1 MAVFA
6 AIADNQ
12 SSNEIIMQ
20 VTNNSNENSTESTG
34 NKCIEEN
41 CLRCNINGCIKCTKF
56 IMTDSRM
63 CVDEC
68 PKNYIQQWSSTSD
81 LMGRTCVL
89 SNVNNSIKTVM
100 IGVVCGALLCFIIV
114 LLGVIVFRRKQQKM
128 NRKSIKDQLI
138 DDEYDR
144 HEFLR
149 QLDDLRPH
157 AELFLFML
165 NDTRKQIRKSYI
177 SGDTTASAKYY
188 PIVRDLAKILILLN
202 RPVELIDGPPHDWNR
217 LLLWAD
223 RILSQYKPQQQ
234 ITQLIEFL
242 KTPTSLSLPSPI
254 LDQNDDARLVSKHT
268 TFKSHFY
275 STPVVQNRRKFGNSA
290 TLPPS
295 INLNTSHNISNNNN
309 NRNIDKNLSDSDDDL
324 PPIKIIKEDERD
336 EKGGGGSL
344 ISLRDFLNE
353 SNQNI
358 TKQQHLRNSCHQS
371 QYGDSFEH
379 VKNYLSSGSLLVVE
393 DELIEFKLGSRPQDE
408 ITTEL

>member
-1 MAVFA
+1 
-6 AIADNQ
+6 
-12 SSNEIIMQ
+12 
-20 VTNNSNENSTESTG
+20 
-34 NKCIEEN
+34 
-41 CLRCNINGCIKCTKF
+41 
-56 IMTDSRM
+56 M
-63 CVDEC
+63 CVEEC
-68 PKNYIQQWSSTSD
+68 PKNYFPQWSSSSD
-81 LMGRTCVL
+81 LMGRTCVP

-100 IGVVCGALLCFIIV
+100 IGVACGALLCFIIV
-114 LLGVIVFRRKQQKM
+114 LMVFRRKQQKM

-177 SGDTTASAKYY
+177 SGDTTASAKFY

-223 RILSQYKPQQQ
+223 RILAQYKPQQQ

-242 KTPTSLSLPSPI
+242 QSPTSLLPQPSPI
-254 LDQNDDARLVSKHT
+254 LDQDDDTRLVSKHT

-295 INLNTSHNISNNNN
+295 INLNASHHNNNN
-309 NRNIDKNLSDSDDDL
+309 CRSKNDRNLSDSEEEDDDKHHHHHLSL
-324 PPIKIIKEDERD
+324 PPAKIINEDESY
-336 EKGGGGSL
+336 EKGGGGGGSL
-344 ISLRDFLNE
+344 ISLQDFLSE
-353 SNQNI
+353 SNQSVS
-358 TKQQHLRNSCHQS
+358 KQHLRNSHHHQS